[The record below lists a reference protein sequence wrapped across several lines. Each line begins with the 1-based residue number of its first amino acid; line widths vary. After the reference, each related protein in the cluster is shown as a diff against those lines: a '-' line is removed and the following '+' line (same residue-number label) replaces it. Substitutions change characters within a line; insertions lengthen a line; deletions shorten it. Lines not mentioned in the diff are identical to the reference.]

1 MRSYNS
7 RHMYHL
13 SDLFSMGWGKVRRVF
28 LIAFRKKRVI
38 AKLDR
43 RRGACT
49 RCGASCKILF
59 KCPAYDESDGNP
71 KFLIYADRTDVCSL
85 FSLDEQ
91 DLRASNIALPG

>member
-13 SDLFSMGWGKVRRVF
+13 PDLFSMGWGKVRRVF
-28 LIAFRKKRVI
+28 LLAFRKKRVI

-49 RCGASCKILF
+49 RCGACCKILF
-59 KCPAYDESDGNP
+59 KCPAYDESDGIP
-71 KFLIYADRTDVCSL
+71 S
-85 FSLDEQ
+85 
-91 DLRASNIALPG
+91 ASSTTIVQAFAVSSRSMRKTCETGTS